1 MIKKSNKIFA
11 VVSPDPDERM
21 RMLSRLAVSLGF
33 ARIPSDAE
41 KIIHL
46 GIGDYDLATSYFV
59 FCRDYSFRG
68 AVLTNQKLYEMAA
81 RGICVAIGVR
91 YVPREYQFLCE
102 SFYPEDLP

>member
-1 MIKKSNKIFA
+1 MIKKNNKIFV

-21 RMLSRLAVSLGF
+21 RMLSRLAVQLGF

-41 KIIHL
+41 KVIRI
-46 GIGDYDLATSYFV
+46 GIGDFNLATSYFV

-81 RGICVAIGVR
+81 RGICVAVGVHH
-91 YVPREYQFLCE
+91 VPREYQFLCE
-102 SFYPEDLP
+102 SFYPEDFS